1 MKQLLSI
8 LLPLW
13 VAFSLVPP
21 IVHADESGVG
31 MEPASAVARVN
42 ADNAGLRFFPSVTSP
57 MKGLLLKGRTVVI
70 EGRAPG
76 TDTVDGVT
84 DRWYRITTIEGAQG
98 WIFGSSLDTTR
109 GGGVDPF
116 SQYAYRIDTTHPR
129 SDINL
134 MKINDLERRQ
144 SFEEAELLWGTIPR
158 IGIIEYI
165 RGERRFIRNSNYLW
179 ARPSPREIYEGIKT
193 SLSLKD
199 EARAFIPPSVA
210 KASFVGEWGKPLSGT
225 QLNDLIMKKTA
236 QGQSVLSDLLLLE
249 NGAVFYIESP
259 SGWDESGSNTWMV
272 CGIYQIK
279 NSVFPEMNGK
289 FELAGVALSRPDS
302 FKSFGG
308 FGRYFTLNRSLP
320 IPPDKPEV
328 YGIFNIIDKES
339 DY

>member
-1 MKQLLSI
+1 MKLLFFV
-8 LLPLW
+8 LLLLW
-13 VAFSLVPP
+13 AAFSLVPP
-21 IVHADESGVG
+21 IGPAGESGVA
-31 MEPASAVARVN
+31 MEPASGVAGIK
-42 ADNAGLRFFPSVTSP
+42 ADNAELRFFPSAASP
-57 MKGLLLKGRTVVI
+57 IKGLLLKGRTVVI
-70 EGRAPG
+70 EGRTPG

-84 DRWYRITTIEGAQG
+84 DRWYRITTIEGARG
-98 WIFGSSLDTTR
+98 WTFGSSLDITW
-109 GGGVDPF
+109 GGGGDPF
-116 SQYAYRIDTTHPR
+116 SRFAYRIDTTRPR

-193 SLSLKD
+193 CISLKD
-199 EARAFIPPSVA
+199 DARAFIPPSVVT
-210 KASFVGEWGKPLSGT
+210 ASLVGEWGKPLSGA

-236 QGQSVLSDLLLLE
+236 QGPPVLSDLFLLE

-259 SGWDESGSNTWMV
+259 SGWDKSGSKTWMV

-279 NSVFPEMNGK
+279 YSVFPEMNGK
-289 FELAGVALSRPDS
+289 FELAGMVLSGPDS

-308 FGRYFTLNRSLP
+308 FDRYFTLNRSLP
-320 IPPDKPEV
+320 IPSDKPEV
-328 YGIFNIIDKES
+328 YGIFNIVDKES